1 MSLRDVHTPD
11 IITSISL
18 NLKDSL
24 SPWTGCCSPH
34 LTPGNQGAAACH
46 YQLLCISLVFYVNGL
61 VIDTRVASF
70 IKQTDSEIGQCRF
83 HVLAIHSF
91 YYFLLLCGIFLY
103 GYTTFFY
110 PFTDWHILSLFPGWA
125 SHEQSLLHKYFVG
138 ICLYFSW
145 VNA

>member
-18 NLKDSL
+18 NLKDTL
-24 SPWTGCCSPH
+24 SPWTGCCSLH

-46 YQLLCISLVFYVNGL
+46 YQLLCTSLVFYVNGL

-91 YYFLLLCGIFLY
+91 YYY
-103 GYTTFFY
+103 VVFFV
-110 PFTDWHILSLFPGWA
+110 WIHHILLSVHRLA
-125 SHEQSLLHKYFVG
+125 HIVFVPRLG
-138 ICLYFSW
+138 FS
-145 VNA
+145 

>member
-91 YYFLLLCGIFLY
+91 YYY
-103 GYTTFFY
+103 VVFFV
-110 PFTDWHILSLFPGWA
+110 WIHHILLSVHRLA
-125 SHEQSLLHKYFVG
+125 HIVFVPRLG
-138 ICLYFSW
+138 FS
-145 VNA
+145 